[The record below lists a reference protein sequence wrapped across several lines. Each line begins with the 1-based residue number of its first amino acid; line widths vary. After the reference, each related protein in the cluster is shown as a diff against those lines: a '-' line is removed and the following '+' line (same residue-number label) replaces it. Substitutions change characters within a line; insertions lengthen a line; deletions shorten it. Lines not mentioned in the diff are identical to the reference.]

1 MWNIGEC
8 YKVSVTELQ
17 WYENSIKVYTCMDHF
32 LLLFVFKSISKIVR
46 NPYKEIELDFW
57 NVSV

>member
-1 MWNIGEC
+1 MWNIREH
-8 YKVSVTELQ
+8 YKLSVKELQ
-17 WYENSIKVYTCMDHF
+17 GYENSIKVYTCVDHF

-46 NPYKEIELDFW
+46 NPYTEIELDFW

>member
-1 MWNIGEC
+1 
-8 YKVSVTELQ
+8 
-17 WYENSIKVYTCMDHF
+17 MDHF